1 MNDGS
6 WMRAL
11 AIAVLAVVMATV
23 IGIGAYN
30 AGAAHALVEGGGH
43 EHWRHGFGF
52 AFFPLFPL
60 FFFFFVLAIM
70 RRLWWG
76 PYYGGRGWGPG
87 YGYRYRYRGDVPPE
101 FEEWHRRAHGEQPP
115 PPKP

>member
-1 MNDGS
+1 MNEGS

-11 AIAVLAVVMATV
+11 AIAALAVMLAAV

-30 AGAAHALVEGGGH
+30 AGAAHAVADGGGH
-43 EHWRHGFGF
+43 LHWGHGFGYGF
-52 AFFPLFPL
+52 SPFFSL
-60 FFFFFVLAIM
+60 FFFFLFFAIM

-76 PYYGGRGWGPG
+76 PSWGGGWGPG
-87 YGYRYRYRGDVPPE
+87 RYRYRRYYDDVPPE